1 MTRPS
6 DFTFFHEHRVRW
18 SEVDPQAIVFNAN
31 YFVYVDHAVT
41 EYFRANDLMWDR
53 TLDRGYDFFTVNANC
68 NFRSPAR
75 LDELIRIG
83 FRCKRFGT
91 SSVDYAFG
99 IFRGDELLAD
109 GTMTY
114 VCADAETRR
123 PKPLPEDYTS
133 RILAFET
140 HAIERKEAVNA

>member
-1 MTRPS
+1 MTQRS

-31 YFVYVDHAVT
+31 YFVFVDHAVT
-41 EYFRANDLMWDR
+41 EYFRANDLMWEH
-53 TLDRGYDFFTVNANC
+53 TLERGYDFFTVNANC
-68 NFRSPAR
+68 NFRSPAK
-75 LDELIRIG
+75 LDDLIRIG
-83 FRCKRFGT
+83 FRCQRFGT
-91 SSVDYAFG
+91 SSVVYAFG

-133 RILAFET
+133 RLLAFEK
-140 HAIERKEAVNA
+140 HPIETKQAA

>member
-1 MTRPS
+1 MTQRG

-18 SEVDPQAIVFNAN
+18 AEVDPQAIVFNAN
-31 YFVYVDHAVT
+31 YFVFVDHAVT
-41 EYFRANDLMWDR
+41 EYFRANDLMWDD
-53 TLDRGYDFFTVNANC
+53 TLARGYDFFTVNAEC
-68 NFRSPAR
+68 NFRSPAK
-75 LDELIRIG
+75 LDDLIEIG
-83 FRCKRFGT
+83 FRCQRFGT
-91 SSVDYAFG
+91 SSVVYAFG

-133 RILAFET
+133 RILAFEKHPIQT
-140 HAIERKEAVNA
+140 KQAA